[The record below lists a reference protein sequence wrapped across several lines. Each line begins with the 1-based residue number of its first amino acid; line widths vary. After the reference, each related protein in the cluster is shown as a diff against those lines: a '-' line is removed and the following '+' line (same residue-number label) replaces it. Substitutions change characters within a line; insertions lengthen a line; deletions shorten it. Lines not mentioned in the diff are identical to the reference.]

1 MQAAAIVGI
10 WPAECGDGEEV
21 RVSAHAVRDGG
32 RDMSMDAIASWLT
45 GAGDYAD
52 RPVIDTTGLKGRY
65 DFVVEFAPNYP
76 GSAKPDDASAETSA
90 PTYPEALVDQLGLRL
105 KKEEG
110 SATFFTIDHVEYPSA
125 N

>member
-1 MQAAAIVGI
+1 
-10 WPAECGDGEEV
+10 
-21 RVSAHAVRDGG
+21 
-32 RDMSMDAIASWLT
+32 MSMDAIASWLT

-65 DFVVEFAPNYP
+65 DFVVEFAPSYP
-76 GSAKPDDASAETSA
+76 GAKPDDASTEISA
-90 PTYPEALVDQLGLRL
+90 LTFPEALADQLGLRL

-110 SATFFTIDHVEYPSA
+110 PATFFTVDHVEYPSA

>member
-1 MQAAAIVGI
+1 
-10 WPAECGDGEEV
+10 
-21 RVSAHAVRDGG
+21 
-32 RDMSMDAIASWLT
+32 MSMDSIASWLT

-52 RPVIDTTGLKGRY
+52 RPIIDATELKGHY

-76 GSAKPDDASAETSA
+76 GTEKPDDVFAATA
-90 PTYPEALVDQLGLRL
+90 GLTLPEALEDQLGLRL

-110 SATFFTIDHVEYPSA
+110 SANFFTVDHVEYPTA